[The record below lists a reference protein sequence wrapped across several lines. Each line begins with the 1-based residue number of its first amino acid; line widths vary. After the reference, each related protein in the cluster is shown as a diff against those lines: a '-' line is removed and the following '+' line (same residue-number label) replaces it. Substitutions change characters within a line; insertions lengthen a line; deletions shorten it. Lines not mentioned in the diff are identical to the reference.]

1 MKQNHFIIPYS
12 GNKRQE
18 VETIHESLNLDGIET
33 IIEPFCG
40 TSAMSF
46 YLSRLYPKRF
56 KYILNDLDE
65 RLMELYA
72 VMKDETKYNE
82 LILKSK
88 EYYDF
93 VFDNDL
99 DENGKRERYNS
110 LKTNNDLVTWV
121 FMRTYYSFRAGV
133 FPRFNHKK
141 GSRDGRT
148 KFMNYN
154 IPIISFLR
162 NEDIEFRCED
172 ALNLVKQYKDNKSV
186 LMFLDP
192 PYFDCDNTFYK
203 HQGLEIYPYL
213 HETRL
218 DSFKASIYL
227 VVNLTE
233 PIQNMFQEYFIK
245 IYSKQYNVTRY
256 KKVEHVIISNVNAH
270 G

>member
-1 MKQNHFIIPYS
+1 MKQNHFIFSYT
-12 GNKRQE
+12 GNKREE

-56 KYILNDLDE
+56 KYILNDNDE

-82 LILKSK
+82 LVSKIK
-88 EYYDF
+88 EYHDF

-99 DENGKRERYNS
+99 DKNGKKERYNS
-110 LKTNNDLVTWV
+110 LKKNDDFPTWV
-121 FMRTYYSFRAGV
+121 FMRTYYSMRPYFYPEA
-133 FPRFNHKK
+133 H
-141 GSRDGRT
+141 GRVRLH
-148 KFMNYN
+148 NYNN

-162 NEDIEFRCED
+162 NENIEFRYED
-172 ALNLVKQYKDNKSV
+172 ALNLVKQYKDDKSV

-192 PYFDCDNTFYK
+192 PYLNSDNSFYK

-218 DSFKASIYL
+218 GSFKASVYL

-245 IYSKQYNVTRY
+245 IYEKKYIRTRKVTNQ
-256 KKVEHVIISNVNAH
+256 HVIISNVDAH